1 MQRLDYSEDRIT
13 QDRNFISNM
22 SFYNLYICSNVN
34 AIWKI
39 FGKRRNIFMYISVFF
54 LMCILVWMLMSL
66 ERYLARG
73 ETFLCIFQ
81 YPFNVFLCIFYV
93 FSIILSIISSCV
105 LCHIFKLYF
114 PLARRSFKCRKNA
127 KELLSC
133 AIRNFSFRILTLNN
147 RWLKWKQ

>member
-13 QDRNFISNM
+13 RVRNFISNM

-34 AIWKI
+34 AIWEI
-39 FGKRRNIFMYISVFF
+39 FGKRRNIFTYISVFF
-54 LMCILVWMLMSL
+54 YILVWMLMSF

-73 ETFLCIFQ
+73 ETFFCIFQ
-81 YPFNVFLCIFYV
+81 YLLNVLLCIFYV
-93 FSIILSIISSCV
+93 FILRIISSCV

-133 AIRNFSFRILTLNN
+133 AIRNFSFRILKSNN

>member
-13 QDRNFISNM
+13 QVRNFISNM

-34 AIWKI
+34 AIWEI
-39 FGKRRNIFMYISVFF
+39 FGKRRNIFTYISVFF
-54 LMCILVWMLMSL
+54 YILVWMLMSF

-73 ETFLCIFQ
+73 ETFFCIFQ
-81 YPFNVFLCIFYV
+81 YLLNVLLCIFYV
-93 FSIILSIISSCV
+93 FILRIISSCV

-133 AIRNFSFRILTLNN
+133 AIRNFSFRILTSNN
-147 RWLKWKQ
+147 HWLKWKQ